1 LRTALVMFTRDLRL
15 HDHPALYEALRRA
28 DGVVPAFV
36 FDDGILKSRY
46 GRPNR
51 VHFLIDSLKD
61 LDSSLRARGARLVT
75 RRGHYVRTT
84 MALIDEAGA
93 EALYMSADYSHYAQR
108 REGMLRAACVERGVE
123 FQTFEGVTVVP
134 PGAVTPG
141 DGDHFKVFTPYFN
154 KWKSAPRRSVHQTPR
169 SIEWPESVDVGSMPA
184 PSSLVRGSPSAEL
197 PEGGESAGRRRLGT
211 WMRTRLE
218 GYARGHDDLAADD
231 TSRLSA
237 YLHFG
242 CVSPRYVEQRASG
255 RAGGDEFVR
264 QLCWRD
270 FYHQVL
276 AVTPD
281 YPHSDYRARGDDRTK
296 DKDAFAAW
304 RDGRTGYPIVDA
316 GMRQLQR
323 EGYMHNRARLI
334 TSSFL
339 TKILYVD
346 WTWGARHFFDLLV
359 DGDMANNSGNWQW
372 SAGTGNDTRPYR
384 VLNPIRQ
391 AERYD
396 PTGDYVRR
404 YVDELSGVEGKAV
417 HQPWKLDDEARA
429 KLDYPEP
436 MVDYSD
442 GMRSYRERHTKS

>member
-1 LRTALVMFTRDLRL
+1 MFTRDLRL

-108 REGMLRAACVERGVE
+108 REGMLRAACAERGVE

-184 PSSLVRGSPSAEL
+184 PSSLVRGSPSAEFPRVERARDDDDSAPGCAPGSRATRVDTTISPPTTLRDSAPTFTSDASL
-197 PEGGESAGRRRLGT
+197 PA
-211 WMRTRLE
+211 
-218 GYARGHDDLAADD
+218 
-231 TSRLSA
+231 TSNS
-237 YLHFG
+237 
-242 CVSPRYVEQRASG
+242 E
-255 RAGGDEFVR
+255 RAGGREAMSS
-264 QLCWRD
+264 C
-270 FYHQVL
+270 
-276 AVTPD
+276 
-281 YPHSDYRARGDDRTK
+281 
-296 DKDAFAAW
+296 
-304 RDGRTGYPIVDA
+304 GRCA
-316 GMRQLQR
+316 G
-323 EGYMHNRARLI
+323 A
-334 TSSFL
+334 TSTTRFL
-339 TKILYVD
+339 
-346 WTWGARHFFDLLV
+346 
-359 DGDMANNSGNWQW
+359 
-372 SAGTGNDTRPYR
+372 P
-384 VLNPIRQ
+384 
-391 AERYD
+391 
-396 PTGDYVRR
+396 
-404 YVDELSGVEGKAV
+404 
-417 HQPWKLDDEARA
+417 
-429 KLDYPEP
+429 
-436 MVDYSD
+436 
-442 GMRSYRERHTKS
+442 